1 MARSLSISNMLPM
14 PYIKKRKSNSS
25 NFSRTKRPCTNNTT
39 YLANTI
45 TDVDTNIARYS
56 DNFSENS
63 ANNPLDYT
71 YTKISTPASLNDTYT
86 KCIPSNNIVCI
97 YKSNKSKHISKLDRN
112 YECNS
117 PENTNTDKNTK
128 KKITMDWILYN
139 NVRITCLLFN
149 LDKYNVIFNLYYI
162 NIHCVNIS

>member
-1 MARSLSISNMLPM
+1 M
-14 PYIKKRKSNSS
+14 PYLKKRKSNSPS
-25 NFSRTKRPCTNNTT
+25 FSRKKRPCTNNTT

-56 DNFSENS
+56 DNFYENS

-97 YKSNKSKHISKLDRN
+97 YKSNKSKHISKLDRT

-117 PENTNTDKNTK
+117 PENTNIKKNLT
-128 KKITMDWILYN
+128 IDRILYN

-149 LDKYNVIFNLYYI
+149 LDKYNIIFNLYYI